1 MTIRK
6 ATLDD
11 YDAIWNIFETVI
23 RTGDTYPFSPD
34 TNKESLTKN
43 WFADYMNA
51 YVMDQN
57 GQIIATYML
66 KPNQVDLG
74 SHIANCSYMVHPDAR
89 GKGAGKLIC
98 EHSLTEAQRLG
109 YRAMQFNL
117 VVSTNHVAV
126 NLWQKC
132 GFEIIGTIPEG
143 FKHQSLGYVDAYIMY
158 RKLSD

>member
-23 RTGDTYPFSPD
+23 QTGDTYPFSPD

-89 GKGAGKLIC
+89 GKGAG
-98 EHSLTEAQRLG
+98 
-109 YRAMQFNL
+109 
-117 VVSTNHVAV
+117 
-126 NLWQKC
+126 
-132 GFEIIGTIPEG
+132 
-143 FKHQSLGYVDAYIMY
+143 
-158 RKLSD
+158 